1 MTMWKTRI
9 GALVL
14 LLIAVGIGYFV
25 YWSQVTGKRPFK
37 LGLDLSGGT
46 YLLYK
51 VDISKIDPKQIP
63 DIMESLPGFIEKRI
77 SQKETA
83 GALGVLEANI
93 HTETTSLAGD
103 QKEYRVGIE
112 LPGVTDVKKAEEIIG
127 KAPFLEFKIENP
139 NPEKT
144 GENGITMTDAE
155 IKDGVIDFSTS
166 LDLSNKYQSIG
177 FTGQYL
183 ASANLQFDPNTRVP
197 MVGLQFNTEG
207 AKLFEKITGE
217 NVGKTIAIFLDG
229 QLIEAPRVNQKITGG
244 QAVISGNFT
253 PVTARDLV
261 NNLNHGALPVP
272 ITPISTDVI
281 GPTLGTYAV
290 QAGVLAGIIGL
301 LAIAILL
308 VVWYR
313 LPGLLAT
320 VTLGIYG
327 ILMLALFKL
336 IPVTLTSAGI
346 AGFIISL
353 GMAVDANI
361 LIFERMKEEM
371 HNGKSITE
379 SIHLGFDRA
388 WNAIRD
394 GNISSL
400 ISAAVLFFLGTTL
413 IKGFAVT
420 FGLGVLMS
428 MLVVVMVTRVFLYTL
443 AGNHGPSAGNWGRIK
458 RFLFSSGLSK

>member
-1 MTMWKTRI
+1 MWKKRI

-14 LLIAVGIGYFV
+14 LVVMLGIGYFV

-51 VDISKIDPKQIP
+51 VDVSKINPAQIP
-63 DIMESLPGFIEKRI
+63 DVMESLPGFIEKRI

-93 HTETTSLAGD
+93 HTETTNLAGD
-103 QKEYRVGIE
+103 QKEYRIGIE

-127 KAPFLEFKIENP
+127 KAPYLEFRIENP
-139 NPEKT
+139 DYKPGTQN
-144 GENGITMTDAE
+144 ITIDDSA
-155 IKDGVIDFSTS
+155 IKDGAI
-166 LDLSNKYQSIG
+166 DLSAALADLSQYSPTEL
-177 FTGQYL
+177 TGQYL
-183 ASANLQFDPNTRVP
+183 ANANLQFDPTTNTP
-197 MVGLQFNTEG
+197 TVGLTFNEEG
-207 AKLFEKITGE
+207 SKLFEKITSE
-217 NVGKTIAIFLDG
+217 NIGKTIAIYLDG

-244 QAVISGNFT
+244 KAVISGNFT
-253 PVTARDLV
+253 PITARDLV

-272 ITPISTDVI
+272 ISPISTDVV
-281 GPTLGTYAV
+281 GPTLGANAV
-290 QAGVLAGIIGL
+290 HAGIMAGLIGL
-301 LAIAILL
+301 LAIAGLL
-308 VVWYR
+308 IVWYR

-320 VTLGIYG
+320 LTLGIYG
-327 ILMLALFKL
+327 VLMLALFKL

-361 LIFERMKEEM
+361 LIFERIKEEIGG
-371 HNGKSITE
+371 GKSITE
-379 SIHLGFDRA
+379 SIKIGFDRA

-394 GNISSL
+394 GNISGL
-400 ISAAVLFFLGTTL
+400 ISATVLFFLGTTL

-420 FGLGVLMS
+420 FGLGIVMS
-428 MLVVVMVTRVFLYTL
+428 MVSVIIATRVLLYVA
-443 AGNHGPSAGNWGRIK
+443 AGTGTGRIRK
-458 RFLFSSGLSK
+458 FLFSSGISK

>member
-1 MTMWKTRI
+1 MWKKRI

-14 LLIAVGIGYFV
+14 LVIAVGVGYFV
-25 YWSQVTGKRPFK
+25 YWSEVTGKRPFK

-51 VDISKIDPKQIP
+51 VDVSKIDPKQIP
-63 DIMESLPGFIEKRI
+63 DIMDSLPGFIEKRI

-93 HTETTSLAGD
+93 HTETTSLAGN
-103 QKEYRVGIE
+103 QVEYRVGIE
-112 LPGVTDVKKAEEIIG
+112 LPGVTDVKKAEDIIG
-127 KAPFLEFKIENP
+127 KAPFLEFKVENP
-139 NPEKT
+139 DYKKPEGNKDQVIQLD
-144 GENGITMTDAE
+144 ESAIKNGT
-155 IKDGVIDFSTS
+155 
-166 LDLSNKYQSIG
+166 LDLSAALEKYSPYKSIG

-183 ASANLQFDPNTRVP
+183 ANAALQFDPNTHAPTVS
-197 MVGLQFNTEG
+197 LTFNDEG
-207 AKLFEKITGE
+207 AKLFEKMTGD
-217 NVGKTIAIFLDG
+217 NIGKTIAIYLDG
-229 QLIEAPRVNQKITGG
+229 QLIEAPRVNQKISGG
-244 QAVISGNFT
+244 KAVISGNFT

-272 ITPISTDVI
+272 ISPISTDVI
-281 GPTLGTYAV
+281 GPTLGSHAV
-290 QAGVLAGIIGL
+290 HAGILAGLIGL
-301 LAIAILL
+301 IAIAVLL
-308 VVWYR
+308 IVWYR
-313 LPGLLAT
+313 LPGFIAT
-320 VTLGIYG
+320 ITLVIYG
-327 ILMLALFKL
+327 VVMLGLFKL

-353 GMAVDANI
+353 GMAVDASI
-361 LIFERMKEEM
+361 LIFERVKEEM
-371 HNGKSITE
+371 HTGKSIPE

-420 FGLGVLMS
+420 FGLGVLVS
-428 MLVVVMVTRVFLYTL
+428 MGVVVVVSRAFLYVA
-443 AGNHGPSAGNWGRIK
+443 AGLGNGRIK

>member
-1 MTMWKTRI
+1 MWKKRI

-14 LLIAVGIGYFV
+14 LVIAVGIGYFV

-51 VDISKIDPKQIP
+51 VDVSKLDPKQIP
-63 DIMESLPGFIEKRI
+63 DVMSSLPGFIEKRI

-103 QKEYRVGIE
+103 QVEYRVGIE

-127 KAPFLEFKIENP
+127 KAPFLEFRTE
-139 NPEKT
+139 
-144 GENGITMTDAE
+144 GELDGKPVY
-155 IKDGVIDFSTS
+155 KDTV
-166 LDLSNKYQSIG
+166 L
-177 FTGQYL
+177 TGQYL
-183 ASANLQFDPNTRVP
+183 AQANLEFDPNTHVP
-197 MVGLQFNTEG
+197 MVGLVFNEEG
-207 AKLFEKITGE
+207 SKLFEKITGD
-217 NVGKTIAIFLDG
+217 NIGKTIAIFLDG
-229 QLIEAPRVNQKITGG
+229 QLIEAPRVNQKISGG
-244 QAVISGNFT
+244 KAVISGNFT

-272 ITPISTDVI
+272 ISPISTDVI
-281 GPTLGTYAV
+281 GPTLGSHAIN
-290 QAGVLAGIIGL
+290 AGILAGLIGL
-301 LAIAILL
+301 IAIAVLL
-308 VVWYR
+308 IVWYR
-313 LPGLLAT
+313 LPGFIAT
-320 VTLGIYG
+320 LTLGIYG
-327 ILMLALFKL
+327 IVMLALFKL

-353 GMAVDANI
+353 GMAVDASI
-361 LIFERMKEEM
+361 LIFERIKEEM
-371 HNGKSITE
+371 HTGKSIAE
-379 SIHLGFDRA
+379 AIHLGFDRA

-420 FGLGVLMS
+420 FGLGVLVS
-428 MLVVVMVTRVFLYTL
+428 MGVVVVVSRTFLYVA
-443 AGNHGPSAGNWGRIK
+443 AGLGNGRIK

>member
-1 MTMWKTRI
+1 MWKKRI
-9 GALVL
+9 GVL
-14 LLIAVGIGYFV
+14 FILIIAVGIGYFV

-51 VDISKIDPKQIP
+51 VDVSKIDPAQIP
-63 DIMESLPGFIEKRI
+63 GVMDSLPGFIQKRI

-93 HTETTSLAGD
+93 HTETTNLAAA
-103 QKEYRVGIE
+103 QKEYRVGVE
-112 LPGVTDVKKAEEIIG
+112 LPGVTDVTKAEEIIG
-127 KAPFLEFKIENP
+127 KAPYLEFMVP
-139 NPEKT
+139 NPDYDPSGKNNT
-144 GENGITMTDAE
+144 ISIDQSSIKNGVLT
-155 IKDGVIDFSTS
+155 
-166 LDLSNKYQSIG
+166 LSPTALSKLSPYKSIG

-183 ASANLQFDPNTRVP
+183 ASSDLEFDANTHAPI
-197 MVGLQFNTEG
+197 VGLTFNADG
-207 AKLFEKITGE
+207 AKLFEKITGD
-217 NVGKTIAIFLDG
+217 NVGKTIAIYLDG
-229 QLIEAPRVNQKITGG
+229 QLIEAPRVNQKISGG
-244 QAVISGNFT
+244 KAIITGNFT

-272 ITPISTDVI
+272 ISPISTDVI
-281 GPTLGTYAV
+281 GPTLGANAIH
-290 QAGVLAGIIGL
+290 AGILAGIIGL
-301 LAIAILL
+301 IAIMVLL
-308 VVWYR
+308 IVWYR
-313 LPGLLAT
+313 LPGIIAT
-320 VTLGIYG
+320 ITLGIYG
-327 ILMLALFKL
+327 VTMLALFKL
-336 IPVTLTSAGI
+336 IPVTLTSAGM

-353 GMAVDANI
+353 GMAVDASI

-371 HNGKSITE
+371 HAGHTISE

-420 FGLGVLMS
+420 FGLGIIVS
-428 MLVVVMVTRVFLYTL
+428 LVIIVSVTRTLLYVA
-443 AGNHGPSAGNWGRIK
+443 AGSKNGRIK
-458 RFLFSSGLSK
+458 RFLFSSGISK

>member
-1 MTMWKTRI
+1 MWKKRLI
-9 GALVL
+9 ALLVL
-14 LLIAVGIGYFV
+14 VVAGAIGYFV
-25 YWSQVTGKRPFK
+25 YQSETSGKKPFK

-51 VDISKIDPKQIP
+51 VDVSQIDPKQVSEV
-63 DIMESLPGFIEKRI
+63 MASLPGFIEKRI

-93 HTETTSLAGD
+93 HTETTALAG
-103 QKEYRVGIE
+103 QGTEYRIGIE

-127 KAPFLEFKIENP
+127 KAPFLEFKVEDGTTQDIAIP
-139 NPEKT
+139 GSATSTPLK
-144 GENGITMTDAE
+144 
-155 IKDGVIDFSTS
+155 IK
-166 LDLSNKYQSIG
+166 NYRSIG

-183 ASANLQFDPNTRVP
+183 SSATIQYDPTTNAP
-197 MVGLQFNTEG
+197 MVGLKFNEEG
-207 AKLFEKITGE
+207 SKRFEQMTAE
-217 NVGKTIAIFLDG
+217 NIGKTIAIYLDG
-229 QLIEAPRVNQKITGG
+229 QLIESPRVNQKIVGG

-253 PVTARDLV
+253 PATARELV

-281 GPTLGTYAV
+281 GPTLGLGAV
-290 QAGVLAGIIGL
+290 HAGILAGMVGL
-301 LAIAILL
+301 IAIAVLL
-308 VVWYR
+308 TFWYR
-313 LPGLLAT
+313 LPGVMAT
-320 VTLGIYG
+320 VTLVIYG
-327 ILMLALFKL
+327 VIMLALFKL

-371 HNGKSITE
+371 HNGKKLADA
-379 SIHLGFDRA
+379 IHSGFDRA

-400 ISAAVLFFLGTTL
+400 ISASVLFFLGTTL

-420 FGLGVLMS
+420 FGLGVLIS
-428 MLVVVMVTRVFLYTL
+428 MLVVVVVTRVFLYSV
-443 AGNHGPSAGNWGRIK
+443 AGMSDGRIK
-458 RFLFSSGLSK
+458 RFLFSSGISK

>member
-1 MTMWKTRI
+1 MWKKRI

-14 LLIAVGIGYFV
+14 LVIAVGIGYFV
-25 YWSQVTGKRPFK
+25 YWSEVTGKRPFK

-51 VDISKIDPKQIP
+51 VDVSKIDPKQIP
-63 DIMESLPGFIEKRI
+63 DIMDSLPGFIEKRI

-93 HTETTSLAGD
+93 HTETTSLAGN
-103 QKEYRVGIE
+103 QVEYRVGIE
-112 LPGVTDVKKAEEIIG
+112 LPGVTDVKKAEDIIG
-127 KAPFLEFKIENP
+127 KAPFLEFKVENP
-139 NPEKT
+139 DYKKIDGKDQVIELDETAIK
-144 GENGITMTDAE
+144 NGT
-155 IKDGVIDFSTS
+155 
-166 LDLSNKYQSIG
+166 LDLSTALEKYSPYKSIG

-183 ASANLQFDPNTRVP
+183 ANADLQFDPNTHAP
-197 MVGLQFNTEG
+197 SVGLTFNDEG
-207 AKLFEKITGE
+207 AKLFEKLTGE
-217 NVGKTIAIFLDG
+217 NIGKTIAIYLDG
-229 QLIEAPRVNQKITGG
+229 QLIESPRVNQKISGG
-244 QAVISGNFT
+244 KAVISGNFT

-272 ITPISTDVI
+272 ISPISTDVI
-281 GPTLGTYAV
+281 GPTLGSHAV
-290 QAGVLAGIIGL
+290 NAGILAGLIGL
-301 LAIAILL
+301 IAIAVLL
-308 VVWYR
+308 IVWYR
-313 LPGLLAT
+313 LPGFIAT
-320 VTLGIYG
+320 LTLGIYG
-327 ILMLALFKL
+327 VVMLALFKL

-353 GMAVDANI
+353 GMAVDASI
-361 LIFERMKEEM
+361 LIFERVKEEM
-371 HNGKSITE
+371 HTGKSIPE

-420 FGLGVLMS
+420 FGLGVLVS
-428 MLVVVMVTRVFLYTL
+428 MGVIVVVSRAFLYVV
-443 AGNHGPSAGNWGRIK
+443 AGLGNGRIK
-458 RFLFSSGLSK
+458 RFLFSSGFSK